1 MVGPE
6 KKCLC
11 ACGEE
16 DRESRWNLNRGSNCS
31 SCGNREE
38 RYMSKDCFNQIGLDR
53 LVRLE
58 WLERTAALAI
68 DGNDELSIKSTLQHD
83 LAPWFRYQ

>member
-1 MVGPE
+1 
-6 KKCLC
+6 
-11 ACGEE
+11 
-16 DRESRWNLNRGSNCS
+16 
-31 SCGNREE
+31 
-38 RYMSKDCFNQIGLDR
+38 MSKDCFNQIGLDR